1 MCFLVSLKDRV
12 KNRERTHLLICSPRC
27 PQRRGLG
34 QAEARSQELATGL
47 QHGQQG
53 PTQASLLSSR
63 VHFNRTL
70 APQENRALIRHKGV
84 PSGVLIAS
92 VSNKEENVPSILRG
106 KKLTFS
112 SIYSD
117 SIAEQ

>member
-1 MCFLVSLKDRV
+1 MLFSFF
-12 KNRERTHLLICSPRC
+12 ERQSEKQRAYPSTDLLSQMPTTAGAGPGRS
-27 PQRRGLG
+27 
-34 QAEARSQELATGL
+34 RSQELATGL

-63 VHFNRTL
+63 VHFNRML

-84 PSGVLIAS
+84 PSGVRIAS